1 MGIKALVAARPGA
14 RNFFQIRRSCVTLAT
29 GIFRRGRLAFAP
41 PAPVTA
47 RLLPAV
53 RFAVLRAPVLAL
65 PAPALPPRRLAS
77 TPNAAVPFGG
87 IIRKKTLLAA
97 LQQAFAMTGTLL
109 LAAFYL

>member
-1 MGIKALVAARPGA
+1 MGIEALVAAWPGT
-14 RNFFQIRRSCVTLAT
+14 RNFFQIRRWCVTLAT
-29 GIFRRGRLAFAP
+29 GIFRLGRPTFAL

-47 RLLPAV
+47 RLFTAM
-53 RFAVLRAPVLAL
+53 RFAVLRASILAL

-87 IIRKKTLLAA
+87 IIGKKTLLAA

-109 LAAFYL
+109 LAAFCL